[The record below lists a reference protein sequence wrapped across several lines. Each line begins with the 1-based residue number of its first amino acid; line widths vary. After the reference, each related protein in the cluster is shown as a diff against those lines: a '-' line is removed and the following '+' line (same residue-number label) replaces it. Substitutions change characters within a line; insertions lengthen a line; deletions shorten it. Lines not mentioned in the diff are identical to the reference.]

1 MSNYRIAHVAG
12 IHDATTGA
20 LVGFLGAD
28 GLEYLFPSAPVG
40 GSLPHAAGTTYASS
54 IKTITADG
62 SVGATDST
70 IIANKAG
77 TLTLTLPSA
86 ASFPG
91 RELRVRTIQAQT
103 VVSASANVV
112 PMIGGSAGTAI
123 LAATAGKWADLQSD
137 GANWQI
143 TGGN

>member
-12 IHDATTGA
+12 LHDATTGA
-20 LVGFLGAD
+20 LVGFLGSD
-28 GLEYLFPSAPVG
+28 GIEYLFPSAPVG
-40 GSLPHAAGTTYASS
+40 TALPHTAGTTYASS
-54 IKTITADG
+54 IRTLTADG
-62 SVGATDST
+62 AVATTDST
-70 IIANKAG
+70 VIANKAG

-86 ASFPG
+86 AAFPG

-103 VVSASANVV
+103 VVSASSNVV
-112 PMIGGSAGTAI
+112 PMAGGSAGTAI

-137 GANWQI
+137 GTNWQI